1 MHAKNSKCDE
11 VLGYLFYVIYERD
24 MVEILNIPMYDKGM
38 DAAVRSVIATCTDGQ
53 CPKNNRLISATGAHG
68 LVYAKKNPEFAEI
81 LKSFTMN
88 LPDGKPNEW
97 VGRLKGHWEMKQ
109 CRGPDFFME
118 VMIHSAPYPIRH
130 FLCGGGE
137 GVPEQLREACL
148 EKFGNTSI
156 VGIYS
161 PPFRE
166 LTNEEVMELADRINK
181 AETDILWIGLSTPKQ
196 EKFAARVA
204 WHTRV
209 HCIATVGAAFDF
221 HIGKIK
227 EAPKILRQMGVEW
240 FFRLCSEPKRLYK
253 VAVYPPS
260 ICRAPSAELAIG
272 TKIEYIEL
280 QRLTSC

>member
-1 MHAKNSKCDE
+1 MRKTQSDE

-88 LPDGKPNEW
+88 LPDGKPTEW

-109 CRGPDFFME
+109 CRGPDFLME
-118 VMIHSAPYPIRH
+118 VMIHSAPYPVRH

-204 WHTRV
+204 RHTRV
-209 HCIATVGAAFDF
+209 HCIVTVGAAFDF

-253 VAVYPPS
+253 RYAEVVPLY
-260 ICRAPSAELAIG
+260 ICYNF
-272 TKIEYIEL
+272 IEFL
-280 QRLTSC
+280 KFNKH